1 MQSCR
6 VLLHGHILGMTSA
19 TLLGAVPEDEPAHA
33 SADVRTVA
41 PDSSSSGSTAVD
53 ALFGMGVRQRT
64 VTVSGTRAE
73 RTQDTR
79 TFQVDACSH
88 LCSLP

>member
-1 MQSCR
+1 
-6 VLLHGHILGMTSA
+6 MTFA
-19 TLLGAVPEDEPAHA
+19 TLLGAVPEGEPAHT

-41 PDSSSSGSTAVD
+41 ADSSGSTAVD

-79 TFQVDACSH
+79 TFQVMAPPARVACLAH
-88 LCSLP
+88 T

>member
-1 MQSCR
+1 MLEEGGCTQPNVGS
-6 VLLHGHILGMTSA
+6 
-19 TLLGAVPEDEPAHA
+19 LGAVPEGEPAHA

-41 PDSSSSGSTAVD
+41 ADSSGSTAVD

-79 TFQVDACSH
+79 TFQVIPCSC
-88 LCSLP
+88 LCSRPCSYSEGLA